1 MRVRSISPG
10 GLAEQVAAAS
20 GAEAEGRPTERP
32 RTGSKVDWWLW
43 PAAAAASGELLMLA
57 LVIDLGSPGRPIA
70 ALVFLSIGPGAS
82 MIPLLGLQDIA
93 MELVLV
99 IPLSFALVALSAAAL
114 FYAGWWSPDAQ
125 LAVVLG
131 LCMLGLV
138 LQYVASRRATSSRE

>member
-1 MRVRSISPG
+1 MRVRSVSPG

-99 IPLSFALVALSAAAL
+99 IPLSFALVALSSAAL
-114 FYAGWWSPDAQ
+114 FYARLWSPDRE
-125 LAVVLG
+125 LSIMLG
-131 LCMLGLV
+131 LCLVGLA
-138 LQYVASRRATSSRE
+138 LQYLSFRRRPSPAG